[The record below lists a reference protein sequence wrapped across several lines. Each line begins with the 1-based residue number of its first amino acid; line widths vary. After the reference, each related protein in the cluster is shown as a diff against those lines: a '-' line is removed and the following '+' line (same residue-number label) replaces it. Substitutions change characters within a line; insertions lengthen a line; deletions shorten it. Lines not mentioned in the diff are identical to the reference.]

1 MRAVTPPPLLVFAWD
16 ADSDTNKHSPPL
28 LVFPSISEQIDFLQQ
43 RRYFAILSEEAL
55 YANGAQ

>member
-1 MRAVTPPPLLVFAWD
+1 
-16 ADSDTNKHSPPL
+16 
-28 LVFPSISEQIDFLQQ
+28 VFPSISEQIDFLQQ